1 MAKTTPP
8 RFKPAPLNEQQIRDP
23 QVLRARLDEASAA
36 AVMRDAVISERDVQL
51 AQSVKDLDAASA
63 QSKALLETIAAQ
75 EVTIKASNTQIAE
88 LSNTNRALQAQLD
101 KLTVNRPKIAVDN
114 LVRQFSSGIEK
125 INTEARKAGGSMMLV
140 DNLEVEIKGGI
151 DVADG
156 LRITQ
161 LPESA
166 INAESVST
174 LRFTLKP
181 STVIR
186 MIDDDGDTEL
196 KPGG

>member
-1 MAKTTPP
+1 MATTTPP
-8 RFKPAPLNEQQIRDP
+8 RFQPATLDARQLNDP
-23 QVLRARLDEASAA
+23 QLLRARLDEAGAA
-36 AVMRDAVISERDVQL
+36 AVTRDAVIAERDAQL
-51 AQSVKDLDAASA
+51 AQSVKDLAAASA
-63 QSKALLETIAAQ
+63 QSKALLGTVATHEA
-75 EVTIKASNTQIAE
+75 TIKASSAQIAE
-88 LSNTNRALQAQLD
+88 LSNTNLALQAQLD
-101 KLTVNRPKIAVDN
+101 KLTVERPKIAVDD

-125 INTEARKAGGSMMLV
+125 LNTEARKIGGSAIFV

-166 INAESVST
+166 ISAESVST

-181 STVIR
+181 SAVIR
-186 MIDDDGDTEL
+186 MVDDDDGAQ
-196 KPGG
+196 PAPR

>member
-1 MAKTTPP
+1 MATTTPP
-8 RFKPAPLNEQQIRDP
+8 RFKPVPLNEQQLRDP
-23 QVLRARLDEASAA
+23 QMLRARLDEASAA
-36 AVMRDAVISERDVQL
+36 VVTRDTVIAERDAQL
-51 AQSVKDLDAASA
+51 AQLVKDLAAASA
-63 QSKALLETIAAQ
+63 QSKALLETITTH
-75 EVTIKASNTQIAE
+75 EVTIKANSAQIAE

-101 KLTVNRPKIAVDN
+101 KLTVNRPKIAVDD

-125 INTEARKAGGSMMLV
+125 LNTEARKIGGSTMLV

-151 DVADG
+151 DVTAG

-174 LRFTLKP
+174 MRFTLRP

-186 MIDDDGDTEL
+186 MVDDDDGAQPA
-196 KPGG
+196 PG